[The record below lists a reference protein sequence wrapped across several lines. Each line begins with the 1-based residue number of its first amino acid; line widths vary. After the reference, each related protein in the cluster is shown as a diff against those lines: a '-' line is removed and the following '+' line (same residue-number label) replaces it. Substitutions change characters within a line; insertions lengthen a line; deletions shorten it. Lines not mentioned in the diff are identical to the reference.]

1 MKKLLVGIAAL
12 SIGATANADVKFSGD
27 TMLRYTNIENTDG
40 VKETASTQTNFE
52 GFKMWNNLM
61 VDGNKG
67 ENLGYHLQLRHVDV
81 FGASL
86 NVSPDASSTNQ
97 TNDLIY
103 VQEANATVKV
113 GENGALMF
121 GRSGLEFNN
130 GELVSKQPFQDTQIA
145 FDGIRYV
152 HDADW
157 GRLGFAYSVAGQT
170 GKNTSKFRA
179 LSYTFKNMPSAISN
193 LELHYVANNADS
205 ALAATTGTERV
216 WVGLNAGGEAGM
228 FDYVLDVE
236 NFTGKTQAGA
246 DMKAMMM
253 HLELGLRFSAMDSR
267 AYLVYHDDGATED
280 SAYDP
285 LYYYKHKYSGR
296 SDVLQWGNLN
306 EIALGYTL
314 KPMAD
319 SVAGVSYHMFKAS
332 SKDQNVTTQGGTA
345 ITTSSEDD
353 LGSEIDLWYTQNF
366 TSGLYLTAELT
377 MFSPGDA
384 FGTNDE
390 SVQRLM
396 VETGFDF

>member
-27 TMLRYTNIENTDG
+27 TMLRYTNISNADG
-40 VKETASTQTNFE
+40 VKDSNSE

-67 ENLGYHLQLRHVDV
+67 ENLGYHLQLRHVDA

-86 NVSPDASSTNQ
+86 NVQPSAVDSATNAQ
-97 TNDLIY
+97 ENDLMY
-103 VQEANATVKV
+103 VQEANATVKI

-121 GRSGLEFNN
+121 GRSGLELNN
-130 GELVSKQPFQDTQIA
+130 GELVSKQPFQDTQVA

-157 GRLGFAYSVAGQT
+157 GRLGFAYSVAGDT
-170 GKNTSKFRA
+170 GSATSKFRA

-205 ALAATTGTERV
+205 ALAATTGTERT
-216 WVGLNAGGEAGM
+216 WIGLNAGGEAGM
-228 FDYVLDVE
+228 FDYALDIE

-253 HLELGLRFSAMDSR
+253 HLELGLRFAAMDSR
-267 AYLVYHDDGATED
+267 AYLVYHNDGATSD
-280 SAYDP
+280 SSYDP
-285 LYYYKHKYSGR
+285 LYYAKHKYSGR

-332 SKDQNVTTQGGTA
+332 SKDQNVTTQAGTS
-345 ITTSSEDD
+345 ITTSSEDA
-353 LGSEIDLWYTQNF
+353 LGSEIDLWYTQNY

-390 SVQRLM
+390 SIQRLM